1 MARRSRRLAFAVG
14 TLTGLIAAGA
24 AAQGQVVYRYV
35 DSDGRVVYSDHQPP
49 ASARQVEAKR
59 LSPNLVETDQISLAA
74 QRAQDRFP
82 VTLYT
87 FACGDVCDRAEALL
101 NRRGVPYTTVNVQEA
116 QGAEKL
122 QNLTGEL
129 QVPVL
134 QVGEKMLARGFLD
147 SSPPWRSSREGFR
160 GSGCY
165 GRSPITQNSKRFGRD
180 SASLAMSSSRTSFWS
195 TGTREGRMKFSPPSR
210 PSWLVSTSTSS

>member
-14 TLTGLIAAGA
+14 ALAGLIAAGA

-35 DSDGRVVYSDHQPP
+35 DPDGRVVYSDHQPP
-49 ASARQVEAKR
+49 ANARKIETKL

-87 FACGDVCDRAEALL
+87 FACGDFCDRAEALL

-122 QNLTGEL
+122 QKLTGEL

-134 QVGEKMLARGFLD
+134 QVGEKMVARGFLD
-147 SSPPWRSSREGFR
+147 SQWQALLDNAGYAKAPP
-160 GSGCY
+160 
-165 GRSPITQNSKRFGRD
+165 
-180 SASLAMSSSRTSFWS
+180 LRTPRPPVEAPK
-195 TGTREGRMKFSPPSR
+195 GPPSQ
-210 PSWLVSTSTSS
+210 LVPPPAVVPTPDGYPRN